1 MSGLTQKLPQLELVI
16 DDQANVAYIL
26 FTEMASRLV
35 ISTVFLCHER
45 IWVSLERIIVV
56 ITFRATLNWFLL
68 FFAMIGDFLLFLVV
82 FDLRTKHVIHNV
94 RDISIF
100 IEMHSILGG
109 LKLLITLNFYI
120 QNSLR
125 SVARNRWNC
134 TLILFC
140 IESFQRIR
148 FWCWGVLLPRCPH
161 CIFLGRWWKLGR
173 GSNSPLLL
181 RFLKW
186 VFLVAFQILKVNCV
200 GFFLV
205 FVLFLVGWLAVMRFY
220 DRTGKSA
227 TSA

>member
-1 MSGLTQKLPQLELVI
+1 MNKWLSGVLVDPLEFAIYSFHLAVLGLCDIEIIQIKMSGLTQKLPQLELVI

-125 SVARNRWNC
+125 SVARNR
-134 TLILFC
+134 
-140 IESFQRIR
+140 
-148 FWCWGVLLPRCPH
+148 
-161 CIFLGRWWKLGR
+161 
-173 GSNSPLLL
+173 
-181 RFLKW
+181 
-186 VFLVAFQILKVNCV
+186 
-200 GFFLV
+200 
-205 FVLFLVGWLAVMRFY
+205 
-220 DRTGKSA
+220 
-227 TSA
+227 